1 MLNDNQLALF
11 PLDVCVPV
19 QEFRADYTIVQNNQL
34 PFVREFILRLLDLS
48 NMTKDQVGKFMGFS
62 EKETQLAL
70 NQLINLDEIIVNKMG
85 QFQLTSKSQGY
96 FSSQQENRPKI
107 QCLEELRKGFKFD
120 LLTFSY
126 VKSSE
131 RVGSDTNSIR
141 LYPSGEEIS
150 TSAKLARSAFQRQFH
165 QIHEEENFG
174 FLVIDNPELYKISS
188 FKKQS
193 EKFLRFSQTYGVDTD
208 RNTVEP
214 IISEDFLSKEQVVTL
229 LSNYLRDNRPTN
241 NLREVAN
248 TFDSVDYDYGISALK
263 RGYLDVA
270 DYAIEA
276 KRAVRKDVKH
286 QPLIGSLTLNE
297 NWSIFESQLKGALKS
312 HSESIKVTW
321 IAPSDNYW
329 SKSEKQ
335 VRCFESILAH
345 KNVDLE
351 VFLPVPHRKDR
362 KVRKSYVN
370 QFWPVKGSLQGFIEG
385 YLTGFEEVVIISDK
399 CAFVFCYLYQNENLL
414 PIPVGFMT
422 EDTRII
428 SSLASSF
435 SGYLSTLD
443 QDYEPK
449 GLGQL

>member
-174 FLVIDNPELYKISS
+174 FLVIDKRCHIAGNHRLY
-188 FKKQS
+188 
-193 EKFLRFSQTYGVDTD
+193 
-208 RNTVEP
+208 
-214 IISEDFLSKEQVVTL
+214 
-229 LSNYLRDNRPTN
+229 
-241 NLREVAN
+241 
-248 TFDSVDYDYGISALK
+248 
-263 RGYLDVA
+263 
-270 DYAIEA
+270 
-276 KRAVRKDVKH
+276 
-286 QPLIGSLTLNE
+286 
-297 NWSIFESQLKGALKS
+297 
-312 HSESIKVTW
+312 
-321 IAPSDNYW
+321 
-329 SKSEKQ
+329 
-335 VRCFESILAH
+335 
-345 KNVDLE
+345 
-351 VFLPVPHRKDR
+351 
-362 KVRKSYVN
+362 
-370 QFWPVKGSLQGFIEG
+370 
-385 YLTGFEEVVIISDK
+385 
-399 CAFVFCYLYQNENLL
+399 
-414 PIPVGFMT
+414 
-422 EDTRII
+422 
-428 SSLASSF
+428 
-435 SGYLSTLD
+435 
-443 QDYEPK
+443 
-449 GLGQL
+449 